1 MSEKSHPPHL
11 TASYSGSPTLPLS
24 CCSPQH
30 ISFHYGY
37 LTIQSTLN
45 SRIVLVTSRPLLISV
60 NTFILCVDSVW
71 IFSVLCDHIK
81 ITSLRVNKI
90 IAMSITVLLLKSSAG
105 SRDDML
111 NIWPLTKP
119 AVSKHKDAIL
129 DHYFL
134 VGYIGSTFFSV
145 GLIDIG
151 QEIVERIRY
160 YFNLCDCVF

>member
-1 MSEKSHPPHL
+1 M
-11 TASYSGSPTLPLS
+11 
-24 CCSPQH
+24 
-30 ISFHYGY
+30 
-37 LTIQSTLN
+37 
-45 SRIVLVTSRPLLISV
+45 
-60 NTFILCVDSVW
+60 
-71 IFSVLCDHIK
+71 LCDHIK